1 MARDQDSQ
9 GSEAMNEAEERAIR
23 EKLRASGWD
32 KNKRKKHDGSD
43 RGLSRQEDGKDRAE
57 YADFNDKRKK
67 EKKKSDRNE
76 KDYPKSDRR
85 KKRSS
90 REYDRDSELSDINHR
105 PSSTKR
111 SARHSSRDH
120 RSKTREFRKQSGRSH
135 RSRSKAYDR
144 DRTRGER
151 GRGRDRER
159 NRDRRVNRSK
169 RKPTRRRSHS
179 QSPHSDTSP
188 LIRRSRSASLT
199 RKARKKSERSKS
211 NSRTK
216 TRADAKS
223 NLSPLSTDKKASS
236 RKASE
241 ESDTLN
247 NDQTR
252 EVRDTIEDK
261 SAIGTSQLKDTEEKT
276 APLDKKSESV
286 EKQEP
291 ENQRQ
296 KGARKKNRHSR
307 SVSQSRSKSKVR
319 SKSRPHSRS
328 FSRSR
333 RGRRA
338 GRRSSRST
346 SSRGRGRHRHHISR
360 SRSVSKRR
368 SRSRRRDRRDRR
380 DRGRHQRLSDSRS
393 RSRSASR
400 VKRHRSKSEQGKKK
414 RDANSSPEPHE
425 HPPVS
430 GDGTPSITQL
440 MQQYPTLSLQDI
452 IAKMQASNVTMAA
465 AVAMKPARELYVG
478 NLPATITGPQL
489 QEFLGTIIQQV
500 GLSTQPGNPI
510 LSVWIS
516 TDGHFAFC
524 EMRSVEEC
532 NLALLL
538 NQLPLLGQPLKF
550 GRPRSFMG
558 PPQPMPIVSA
568 RTQTALVN
576 LGCTP
581 NPVWF
586 ASPDVTSFG
595 SDPMGFG
602 NGLNG
607 FLSSSSSSLMS
618 ATALADSLASLP
630 SDPNA
635 TQLLM
640 SNIPGVLAEEQVK
653 ELVQPFGELRFF
665 KLIKDPI
672 TGQSTGTAFFEYQEN
687 QVTTE
692 ALNGLDGLDIGGVK
706 LSVRRAPDATK
717 YPQIAVLMPGAAG
730 EEPGPVLR
738 MANMVSEDEL
748 KNDEEFADLK
758 EDVEEECKRFGT
770 IIALDIPRS
779 QDGEEI
785 AGTGNIFVRYSDTKE
800 ATAAQKALCGRKF
813 GGNVVKVTY
822 FSLSKFEA
830 KEYS

>member
-9 GSEAMNEAEERAIR
+9 GSEATNDAEERAIR

-32 KNKRKKHDGSD
+32 KNKRKKYDDFEGDH
-43 RGLSRQEDGKDRAE
+43 SRQEGEKDRAGNGE
-57 YADFNDKRKK
+57 LNDKKKKERKK
-67 EKKKSDRNE
+67 SERNE
-76 KDYPKSDRR
+76 KDHLKSEKR

-90 REYDRDSELSDINHR
+90 RDYDRSSELSDFNHR
-105 PSSTKR
+105 QSSTKR
-111 SARHSSRDH
+111 SARHSSRD
-120 RSKTREFRKQSGRSH
+120 RGSKTREFRKESGRSR
-135 RSRSKAYDR
+135 RSRSRAYDR
-144 DRTRGER
+144 DQTRGER
-151 GRGRDRER
+151 GRGRDR
-159 NRDRRVNRSK
+159 DRRANRSR
-169 RKPTRRRSHS
+169 RKSSRRRSHS
-179 QSPHSDTSP
+179 QSPHSDASQ
-188 LIRRSRSASLT
+188 INHRSSSASRI
-199 RKARKKSERSKS
+199 RKARQKSERSKS
-211 NSRTK
+211 SSRTK
-216 TRADAKS
+216 TRADPKS
-223 NLSPLSTDKKASS
+223 NMSPPSTNKKTPS
-236 RKASE
+236 RKALE
-241 ESDTLN
+241 ESDASK
-247 NDQTR
+247 NDQNR
-252 EVRDTIEDK
+252 EAPVTKDEK
-261 SAIGTSQLKDTEEKT
+261 SAVCIPKSNDAENKSVQSNKSSSAKEKRE
-276 APLDKKSESV
+276 PGNERGPGGPKKT
-286 EKQEP
+286 
-291 ENQRQ
+291 
-296 KGARKKNRHSR
+296 RHGR
-307 SVSQSRSKSKVR
+307 LLSQSPSISRTR
-319 SKSRPHSRS
+319 SKSRHHSRS

-338 GRRSSRST
+338 GRRKSHSISSRV
-346 SSRGRGRHRHHISR
+346 RHRHHSSR
-360 SRSVSKRR
+360 SRSISKRR
-368 SRSRRRDRRDRR
+368 SRSRRRDR
-380 DRGRHQRLSDSRS
+380 GRHQRRSDSRS

-452 IAKMQASNVTMAA
+452 ISKMQASNVTMAA

-586 ASPDVTSFG
+586 ASPDVASLGMDSMTAAT
-595 SDPMGFG
+595 FG

-607 FLSSSSSSLMS
+607 YLSSSTSSLMS
-618 ATALADSLASLP
+618 ATALAESLASLP

-635 TQLLM
+635 AQLLM
-640 SNIPGVLAEEQVK
+640 SNIPSVLAEEQVK
-653 ELVQPFGELRFF
+653 ELVQPFGELNFF
-665 KLIKDPI
+665 KLIKDPM
-672 TGQSTGTAFFEYQEN
+672 TGQSTGSAIFEYQEN
-687 QVTTE
+687 QVTID

-717 YPQIAVLMPGAAG
+717 YPQIAVLLPGAAG
-730 EEPGPVLR
+730 EDPGPVLK
-738 MANMVSEDEL
+738 MVIASHKYCPICSL
-748 KNDEEFADLK
+748 
-758 EDVEEECKRFGT
+758 FG
-770 IIALDIPRS
+770 S
-779 QDGEEI
+779 
-785 AGTGNIFVRYSDTKE
+785 
-800 ATAAQKALCGRKF
+800 
-813 GGNVVKVTY
+813 
-822 FSLSKFEA
+822 
-830 KEYS
+830 